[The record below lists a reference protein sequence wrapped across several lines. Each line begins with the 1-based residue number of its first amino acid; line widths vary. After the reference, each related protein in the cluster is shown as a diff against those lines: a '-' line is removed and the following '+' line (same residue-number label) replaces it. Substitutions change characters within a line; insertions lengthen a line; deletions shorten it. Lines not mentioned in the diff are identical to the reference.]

1 MREELDNQLCQK
13 YPKIFR
19 DRHGDMKETLMCWG
33 FECGDGWYNIINQ
46 LCSNIQHHIDWRQ
59 QQHDRDVKYNE
70 MVQAGLAGNLE
81 LLEEYYRG
89 WLNAEDRIA
98 EALERGPT
106 KVTEPVQQVV
116 AVQIKEK
123 FGTLRF
129 YTNGGDDIIDGMIRM
144 AESMSGVTCEKCGSP
159 AKRRDGGWIRTL
171 CDKHEEEY
179 QNRFKEEAV

>member
-1 MREELDNQLCQK
+1 MNENLDKKLCER

-81 LLEEYYRG
+81 LLEEYYREIG
-89 WLNAEDRIA
+89 RASCR
-98 EALERGPT
+98 ER
-106 KVTEPVQQVV
+106 V
-116 AVQIKEK
+116 
-123 FGTLRF
+123 
-129 YTNGGDDIIDGMIRM
+129 
-144 AESMSGVTCEKCGSP
+144 C
-159 AKRRDGGWIRTL
+159 WI
-171 CDKHEEEY
+171 
-179 QNRFKEEAV
+179 V